1 LNDLGGGMRVYRCDK
16 CGKIIE
22 SEKDLVRV
30 SVSYFELFEGSFV
43 ETKNNFEFCK
53 SCGNIILD
61 FLRMKRSGKD
71 E

>member
-1 LNDLGGGMRVYRCDK
+1 MRVYKCDR
-16 CGKIIE
+16 CGKIVE

-30 SVSYFELFEGSFV
+30 SISYFELFEDSFV
-43 ETKNNFEFCK
+43 ETKKDFEFCK

-71 E
+71 G